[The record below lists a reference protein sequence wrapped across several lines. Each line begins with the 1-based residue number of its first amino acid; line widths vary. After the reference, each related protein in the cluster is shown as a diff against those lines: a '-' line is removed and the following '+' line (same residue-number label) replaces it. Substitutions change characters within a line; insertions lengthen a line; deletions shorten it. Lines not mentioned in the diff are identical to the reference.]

1 MQQSLFNKHIEWAD
15 ITEEW
20 LLNYLNSNYPD
31 LKFFITDK
39 YFTCEK
45 IIKQGITKKADLRLS
60 ISKPADVEPW
70 QKDNLIHLHAEKLHH
85 GFEGMAEA
93 AANFDEF
100 FESLPR
106 YIEKFEEWRK

>member
-1 MQQSLFNKHIEWAD
+1 MQQSLFNKPIEWAD

-39 YFTCEK
+39 YFTGEK
-45 IIKQGITKKADLRLS
+45 IIKQGITKRAELELS
-60 ISKPADVEPW
+60 IIEPSAD
-70 QKDNLIHLHAEKLHH
+70 KHLKGKLVGFRADKLHN

-106 YIEKFEEWRK
+106 YIRKFEEWRK